1 MIFEHME
8 MSLADYI
15 YRLNLNHTKMTGT
28 LIKIIFR
35 QIVEG
40 VNHMHKHMIMHRDL
54 KSSNI
59 LINTS
64 DNLVKVAD
72 LGLAMHFN
80 LPFRNYDS
88 QIGKAY
94 FLDPSLISF

>member
-1 MIFEHME
+1 ME

-15 YRLNLNHTKMTGT
+15 YKLNLHGTKMTGT

-40 VNHMHKHMIMHRDL
+40 VNHMHKHLIMHRDL

-59 LINTS
+59 LINSS

-80 LPFRNYDS
+80 LPLENYDS
-88 QIGKAY
+88 QIGNVH
-94 FLDPSLISF
+94 FLISPFFAIV